1 MITFKVNSE
10 KHQFPTVWD
19 EVTYSQYIRL
29 LTAPNSLPHYIHI
42 FTGIP
47 LETLQKAELKNLE
60 KISLALSFLTIS
72 PKFDTDAKPS
82 KMVGPFVLPKDVT
95 LSSLGQF
102 EDLKAL
108 LNRMPKDLLTI
119 ENQLLISD
127 LYLEACAIYTQKVR
141 DGVYDNLKVPEV
153 KELLKN
159 YSCME
164 VTQTGSFFLFRPLH
178 ILTNTQSRFQNIKAR
193 LKKSIQDLPGF
204 SESLDLL
211 QRSLESRGK

>member
-29 LTAPNSLPHYIHI
+29 LTVPNSLPEYIHI

-82 KMVGPFVLPKDVT
+82 KMVGPYVLPKDVT

-108 LNRMPKDLLTI
+108 LNKMPKDLTTT

-127 LYLEACAIYTQKVR
+127 LYLEACAIYTQKVK
-141 DGVYDNLKVPEV
+141 DGAYDNLKVPEV
-153 KELLKN
+153 KEMLKN

-178 ILTNTQSRFQNIKAR
+178 ISTNTQTRSRSILAR
-193 LKKSIQDLPGF
+193 LKKNIQDLPGYK
-204 SESLDLL
+204 ESLDLL
-211 QRSLESRGK
+211 QRSLGSRGK